1 MSNTHTSNSD
11 ASRNETRMPQI
22 LYALYL
28 AGLVTA
34 NLTTLIGLV
43 FAYVYRKDAAP
54 WLKAHY
60 RYLIRTFWIGLLYFC
75 IVFTLSVLT
84 MVGSLLGLLLAVWFG
99 VRCVTG
105 WLALRKGESPARPGS
120 WLW

>member
-1 MSNTHTSNSD
+1 MSNTDMPDSD
-11 ASRNETRMPQI
+11 VPRAETRTPQI

-34 NLTTLIGLV
+34 NLTTLIGVV

-54 WLKAHY
+54 SLKEHY

-84 MVGSLLGLLLAVWFG
+84 VVGSLLGLLLAAWLG
-99 VRCVTG
+99 MRCVTG
-105 WLALRKGESPARPGS
+105 WLALRKGEQPARPGS

>member
-1 MSNTHTSNSD
+1 MPSS
-11 ASRNETRMPQI
+11 ETPTTDDTRTPQI
-22 LYALYL
+22 LYGLYL

-34 NLTTLIGLV
+34 NITPIIGVV
-43 FAYVYRKDAAP
+43 FAHVYRKHAAP
-54 WLKAHY
+54 WLAAHY

-84 MVGSLLGLLLAVWFG
+84 GMGPLLGLVLAAWLV

-105 WLALRKGESPARPGS
+105 WIALRKGEPPARPAS

>member
-1 MSNTHTSNSD
+1 MSNTDMPDSD
-11 ASRNETRMPQI
+11 VPRAETRTPQI

-34 NLTTLIGLV
+34 NLTTLIGVV

-54 WLKAHY
+54 WLKEHY

-84 MVGSLLGLLLAVWFG
+84 VVGSLLGLLLAAWLG
-99 VRCVTG
+99 MRCVTG
-105 WLALRKGESPARPGS
+105 WLALRKGEQPARPGS